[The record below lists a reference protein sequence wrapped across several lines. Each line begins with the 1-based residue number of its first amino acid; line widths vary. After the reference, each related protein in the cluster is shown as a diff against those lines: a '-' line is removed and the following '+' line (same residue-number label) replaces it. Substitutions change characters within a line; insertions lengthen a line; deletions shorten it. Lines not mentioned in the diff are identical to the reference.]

1 MPFPTFTASAP
12 VFMRHIARQY
22 GNREM
27 IVLNDQRLTYQEAEE
42 QSRALAKGMLASG
55 ITKGTRVGILMPNGP
70 DFVVA
75 FMAATRIGALMIPLN
90 TFYKPKELA
99 FVLRHADI
107 EVLLMVPSFINNN
120 YVERLEQSA
129 PGLNDQDVNDQDAG
143 KLFLKDFPYLR
154 HVYLF
159 NQDASNQPRWAHRH
173 DDFFV
178 AADHNNRID
187 DAYLESV
194 ESCVTPADPMVIIYS
209 SGSTSDPKG
218 AIHSHGAVIKHSFN
232 LNSRRDLATDDR
244 LFSPMPFFWVGGL
257 VFTLFCVMH
266 KGACLI
272 CEDFFEPGRTLEL
285 LEREK
290 VTSVTGWPHY
300 GKAMSDHPDFHKRD
314 LSRIRAGNIYAIMPE
329 GIRPKDPELR
339 SNGLGM
345 TETCSPHSLDMMTR
359 DLPEHLRGSYG
370 RALEGIEHKIIDP
383 ETGKTLGPNAQGE
396 LLVRGYNLMQGLYKV
411 EREDTFD
418 KDGFYHT
425 DDGCYLNEEGVLFF
439 KGRIGEMIKTGGA
452 NVTPREVEVLIDSQP
467 EVQASFVVGL
477 PDPVRGQ
484 NVAAVVVLNAGA
496 KIDAETLKA
505 RLKEELSAYK
515 VPKYFFFKD
524 KSALPFTD
532 SGKILK
538 KKLVELL
545 MTEVK

>member
-12 VFMRHIARQY
+12 VFLRHIA
-22 GNREM
+22 NEFANKEL
-27 IVLNDQRLTYQEAEE
+27 IVLNDQRLTYKELEE

-55 ITKGTRVGILMPNGP
+55 ITKGTRIGILMPNGP
-70 DFVVA
+70 DFAVT

-107 EVLLMVPSFINNN
+107 EVLLMVPSLLNNN
-120 YVERLEQSA
+120 YIERLEQSA
-129 PGLNDQDVNDQDAG
+129 PCLNDQEAG
-143 KLFLKDFPYLR
+143 NIFLKDFPYLR
-154 HVYLF
+154 RVYLW
-159 NQDASNQPRWAHRH
+159 NQNAGSQPRWARRH
-173 DDFFV
+173 DDFFI
-178 AADHNNRID
+178 AADNNHRID

-266 KGACLI
+266 KGACLV
-272 CEDFFEPGRTLEL
+272 CEDYFEPGRTLEL

-300 GKAMSDHPDFHKRD
+300 GKAMSDHPDYKKRD
-314 LSRIRAGNIYAIMPE
+314 LSRIRAGNIYAILPE
-329 GIRPKDPELR
+329 NKRPKDPELR

-345 TETCSPHSLDMMTR
+345 TETCSPHSLDMMDR
-359 DLPEHLRGSYG
+359 DLPESLRGSYG
-370 RALEGIEHKIIDP
+370 RALEGVEHRIIDP
-383 ETGKTLGPNAQGE
+383 ETGHTLKANEHGE
-396 LLVRGYNLMQGLYKV
+396 LLVRGYNVMQGLYKV

-425 DDGCYLNEEGVLFF
+425 DDGCYLNENGVLFF

-452 NVTPREVEVLIDSQP
+452 NVTPREVEVLIDAQP

-496 KIDAETLKA
+496 KISVEELKK
-505 RLKEELSAYK
+505 RLKDELSAYK
-515 VPKYFFFKD
+515 VPKYFFFRE
-524 KSALPFTD
+524 KSTLPFTD
-532 SGKILK
+532 SGKIIK
-538 KKLVELL
+538 KKLIEMLVAEI
-545 MTEVK
+545 KSP